1 MFHSS
6 KFGVFAAYK
15 FYGGQILQGISV
27 THISQNRNPERLTQP
42 ATERDRVQGLLTAAI
57 VLVEYGDYQCP
68 NCKEAHAII
77 QQVQQQLGSELC
89 FVFRHFPLTQIHPQA
104 RQAAEAAEVASD
116 QDMFWQMHETLFAR
130 QPTLGDGCLVQYAN
144 DLGLNMSRFLWNFSQ
159 HVYRDRVQSDF
170 LSGVASGVT
179 GTPTFFINNVPLE
192 SNWNLEALMA
202 AIERSRTF

>member
-1 MFHSS
+1 MTYTDQSCNA
-6 KFGVFAAYK
+6 G
-15 FYGGQILQGISV
+15 
-27 THISQNRNPERLTQP
+27 LTQP
-42 ATERDRVQGLLTAAI
+42 ATEGDRVQGLLSAAI

-68 NCKEAHAII
+68 NCKEAHAVI
-77 QQVQQQLGSELC
+77 QQVQQQLGSDLC

-104 RQAAEAAEVASD
+104 QQAAEAAKVASE

-130 QPTLGDGCLVQYAN
+130 QPTLGDGYLVQYAN
-144 DLGLNMSRFLWNFSQ
+144 DLGLDMSRFLWNFSQ

-192 SNWNLEALMA
+192 SNWNLEALMT
-202 AIERSRTF
+202 AIGRFRSS